1 MGSHKLQARLG
12 MLFRLF
18 LDGLRAYEWE
28 DYMAETF

>member
-1 MGSHKLQARLG
+1 MQAGLG